1 MWSELHGINKES
13 LPKDQQEYYL
23 RFQILEYFWEMNYS
37 RVIDRSYG
45 RLVALMPFWNSWQ
58 ILLWAFTSFTLSLSK
73 RVPQMGHV
81 DMAEFSMLYPS
92 NMFLHV
98 KECIGCLSSD
108 LASSWLELEFVWVFW
123 TLKMKKLSKLILY
136 GSDRQSLF
144 ALFSFLLY

>member
-1 MWSELHGINKES
+1 
-13 LPKDQQEYYL
+13 
-23 RFQILEYFWEMNYS
+23 
-37 RVIDRSYG
+37 
-45 RLVALMPFWNSWQ
+45 
-58 ILLWAFTSFTLSLSK
+58 
-73 RVPQMGHV
+73 MGHV

-108 LASSWLELEFVWVFW
+108 LASSWLELEFASVFW